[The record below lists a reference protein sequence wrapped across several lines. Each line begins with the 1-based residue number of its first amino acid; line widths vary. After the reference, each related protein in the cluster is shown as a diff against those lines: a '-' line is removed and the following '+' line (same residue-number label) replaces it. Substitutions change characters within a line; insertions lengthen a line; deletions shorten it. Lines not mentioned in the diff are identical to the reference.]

1 MPETTIDQKQ
11 LTEAIEKA
19 EKGLVPFRG
28 IVLTNASNAKPAYF
42 HQLWSDALL
51 NGQDN
56 VAFEAFRESAKTQY
70 VLRSFPLYALMFPA
84 VRFDYIVLIKAT
96 AKLAHQKL
104 IEIEEE
110 YKSNP
115 VLSANM
121 VKINQESG
129 DVFDIDVRDKAGN
142 IINVRIEAYG
152 KGSSIRG
159 LANKDRRPRVCICDD
174 LQDIEDM
181 QSVTTLENDWNWFLS
196 DIKFL
201 GKHTRIFMIGNN
213 LGDKCIIERIAA
225 NPAEVGFSFFKIP
238 ILLNDESQWPDMFP
252 TEKILEEREQYRRIG
267 KLDIWVRE
275 RMCLAMS
282 PEDQVFHKDDFRYY
296 TPSLAKK
303 ISSRH
308 NRFMMI
314 DPASSTAP
322 SADYRSLNVVSCDHD
337 NNWFILEISFGRWD
351 TTKLIEEMFR
361 LVVDWQLR
369 DVGIEEGVLKSAL
382 EPFIT
387 KEMSKRNVFFNVVA
401 LKYRQRKEERIAAL
415 GPRYKA
421 HTIFHPDDAPWLTEL
436 ENELLAFTM
445 KGTKGLHD
453 DIIDALAYGEQIIKA
468 PFRQGSSNYAHLPR
482 EAET

>member
-1 MPETTIDQKQ
+1 MIDIKQ
-11 LTEAIEKA
+11 DELNEAIEKA
-19 EKGLVPFRG
+19 SKGLVPFRG
-28 IVLTNASNAKPAYF
+28 IVLSNVGSVKPAYF
-42 HQLWSDALL
+42 HHQWSESLL
-51 NGQDN
+51 NGKEN

-84 VRFDYIVLIKAT
+84 ERFDYIILIKAT

-104 IEIEEE
+104 LEIEDE

-115 VLSANM
+115 VLSSNM
-121 VKINQESG
+121 VKVNQESG
-129 DVFDIDVRDKAGN
+129 EVFDIDVRDKDGN

-159 LANKDRRPRVCICDD
+159 LANKDRRPKICICDD

-196 DIKFL
+196 DVKFL
-201 GKHTRIFMIGNN
+201 GQYTRIFMIGNN

-225 NPAEVGFSFFKIP
+225 NAKDVNFSFYKIP
-238 ILLNDESQWPDMFP
+238 IMVNEESQWPEMFP
-252 TEKILEEREQYRRIG
+252 IEKIIEERAQYQRLG
-267 KLDIWVRE
+267 KLDIWMRE

-282 PEDQVFHKDDFRYY
+282 PEDQVFKKEDFRYY

-303 ISSRH
+303 ISASH

-314 DPASSTAP
+314 DPASSTGPA
-322 SADYRSLNVVSCDHD
+322 ADFRALDVVSCDWQ

-351 TTKLIEEMFR
+351 TTYLIDELFR
-361 LVVDWQLR
+361 LVIDWQIR
-369 DVGIEEGVLKSAL
+369 DVGIEEGVLKAAL

-387 KEMSKRNVFFNVVA
+387 KEMSKRNVFFNIVA
-401 LKYRQRKEERIAAL
+401 LKYRQRKEDRIATL

-421 HTIFHPDDAPWLTEL
+421 HTIFHPDTAPWLPEL

-468 PFRQGSSNYAHLPR
+468 PYRPNSSSYANLPR

>member
-174 LQDIEDM
+174 LQDI
-181 QSVTTLENDWNWFLS
+181 
-196 DIKFL
+196 
-201 GKHTRIFMIGNN
+201 
-213 LGDKCIIERIAA
+213 
-225 NPAEVGFSFFKIP
+225 
-238 ILLNDESQWPDMFP
+238 
-252 TEKILEEREQYRRIG
+252 
-267 KLDIWVRE
+267 
-275 RMCLAMS
+275 
-282 PEDQVFHKDDFRYY
+282 
-296 TPSLAKK
+296 
-303 ISSRH
+303 
-308 NRFMMI
+308 
-314 DPASSTAP
+314 
-322 SADYRSLNVVSCDHD
+322 
-337 NNWFILEISFGRWD
+337 
-351 TTKLIEEMFR
+351 
-361 LVVDWQLR
+361 
-369 DVGIEEGVLKSAL
+369 
-382 EPFIT
+382 
-387 KEMSKRNVFFNVVA
+387 
-401 LKYRQRKEERIAAL
+401 
-415 GPRYKA
+415 
-421 HTIFHPDDAPWLTEL
+421 
-436 ENELLAFTM
+436 
-445 KGTKGLHD
+445 
-453 DIIDALAYGEQIIKA
+453 
-468 PFRQGSSNYAHLPR
+468 
-482 EAET
+482 